1 MAPTEA
7 QIKEVSAAA
16 HRGDAATVMNLI
28 VTTPDLVHAKEP
40 INGWTPLHI
49 FARLSLAPAVQQM
62 LALGADTEARDGVFR
77 SPLHLAARADA
88 SPTLPSTAKG
98 ADASA
103 APPGASASTTA
114 AEPHDARALATMGA
128 LLKGGAR
135 LTARDSFGMTP
146 LHHAAQAGLVESVNF
161 LLGLT
166 VSLKMMRAP
175 LEARH
180 TGPEPRTRR
189 PQTMLLLI
197 RVSLALH
204 RLRPTRRSVRCTWRR
219 RVGTR
224 PPCAAC

>member
-28 VTTPDLVHAKEP
+28 VATPDLVHAKEP

-62 LALGADTEARDGVFR
+62 LALGADTEARDGSFR

-88 SPTLPSTAKG
+88 SPTLPSAVKS

-103 APPGASASTTA
+103 APPGASAA
-114 AEPHDARALATMGA
+114 AAAASEPEPHGARALATMGA

-175 LEARH
+175 LEACH
-180 TGPEPRTRR
+180 
-189 PQTMLLLI
+189 
-197 RVSLALH
+197 
-204 RLRPTRRSVRCTWRR
+204 
-219 RVGTR
+219 
-224 PPCAAC
+224 PPPHPSP